1 MESTVLI
8 TQDALDALSYRSAFG
23 KSLKQISLQKLPLEA
38 ILEDVAQYRQRYIDA
53 LIAEGLAGSRFKSD
67 DSIWRKYE
75 KTLRAGGGFRQC
87 CNDILGFRLH
97 LEAYPDE
104 FPHYFRVVDLRKG
117 KQTDDG
123 YRAIHLYYQRDNR
136 SYPIE
141 LQLWCGQDYQ
151 FNIWSHRYVYKYH
164 PAQVGRALHQAYC
177 AGMLPTEQAFLARLT
192 QEVENRG

>member
-53 LIAEGLAGSRFKSD
+53 LISEGLVGSRFKSD

-75 KTLRAGGGFRQC
+75 KTLRADGGFRQC

-104 FPHYFRVVDLRKG
+104 FPDYFRVVDLRKG

-123 YRAIHLYYQRDNR
+123 YRAIPSSSSSGAARTISSTSGATGTCTNIIPPRWAGRCIRHTAPECSPQNR
-136 SYPIE
+136 PFW
-141 LQLWCGQDYQ
+141 QG
-151 FNIWSHRYVYKYH
+151 
-164 PAQVGRALHQAYC
+164 
-177 AGMLPTEQAFLARLT
+177 
-192 QEVENRG
+192 

>member
-1 MESTVLI
+1 MESTALI
-8 TQDALDALSYRSAFG
+8 TQEALDALSYRSAFG

-123 YRAIHLYYQRDNR
+123 YRAIHLYDQRDNR

-151 FNIWSHRYVYKYH
+151 FNV
-164 PAQVGRALHQAYC
+164 
-177 AGMLPTEQAFLARLT
+177 
-192 QEVENRG
+192 

>member
-53 LIAEGLAGSRFKSD
+53 LISEGLVGSRFKSD

-75 KTLRAGGGFRQC
+75 KTLRADGGFRQC

-104 FPHYFRVVDLRKG
+104 FPDYFRVVDLRKG
-117 KQTDDG
+117 NRQMTDIG
-123 YRAIHLYYQRDNR
+123 PSTCTISGTTAPIPSSSSSGAARTISSTSGATGTCTNIIPPRWAGRCIRHTAPECSPQNR
-136 SYPIE
+136 PFW
-141 LQLWCGQDYQ
+141 QG
-151 FNIWSHRYVYKYH
+151 
-164 PAQVGRALHQAYC
+164 
-177 AGMLPTEQAFLARLT
+177 
-192 QEVENRG
+192 